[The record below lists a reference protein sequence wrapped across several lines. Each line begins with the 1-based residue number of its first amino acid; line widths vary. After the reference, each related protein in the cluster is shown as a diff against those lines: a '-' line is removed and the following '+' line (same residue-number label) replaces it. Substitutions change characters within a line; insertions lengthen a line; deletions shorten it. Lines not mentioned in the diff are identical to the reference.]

1 MNRINGQL
9 KVSQPKTSNSIRA
22 TPIPKQAVHLLIL
35 EHEKHP
41 DNPYMFLSPK
51 TGTMYDPDSFR
62 HTHEKILA
70 AAGIEHIR
78 FHSLIHTFA
87 TLLLQSGKIGRAGRL
102 TFLPGTL

>member
-1 MNRINGQL
+1 MTKQVNRVNGQL
-9 KVSQPKTSNSIRA
+9 KVSQPKTSNSIR
-22 TPIPKQAVHLLIL
+22 TIPIPKQAVDLLIL

-41 DNPYMFLSPK
+41 DNPYMFPSPK

-78 FHSLIHTFA
+78 FHDGCI
-87 TLLLQSGKIGRAGRL
+87 KIGLNQKQPHSKGHTDL
-102 TFLPGTL
+102 VLF